1 MRLLIPAWSFYP
13 AQEGGPSNAMYWM
26 ASGLAKAGYEVRVV
40 TTNRYIEDPNIK
52 FNEWLDFNGFKVI
65 YQTLDQGTNVI
76 YDEIDRCDW
85 VLSNGVCMLKDF
97 RINLRAIKKGKRV
110 VLSPRGELHD
120 AAIDHKGK
128 FYGFLKRGFFF
139 LMRFAYGR
147 KIVYHVTSKKEEE
160 MVKKYMGKS
169 CKVALIS
176 NYMIL
181 PQRVLNDK
189 VKVDKD
195 YLLYVGR
202 LNPIKN
208 LDILIEG
215 LAQSRIFRNSNL
227 KMKFAGEKKGEY
239 CQFLIDQTRKLGLEE
254 KVEFLGMVTGE
265 AKNVLYANA
274 KCLFLLS
281 KSENFGNVI
290 IEALSQGTPAITSKG
305 TPWQSLQN
313 ANAGYWID
321 ATPERVGE
329 TIDRFLSL
337 NPEEYSQ
344 MREASYN
351 LSRTFDIHSNIE
363 KWTDVLE
370 SRIIF

>member
-40 TTNRYIEDPNIK
+40 TTNRYIEDADIK
-52 FNEWLDFNGFKVI
+52 FNEWQDLNGFKVI
-65 YQTLDQGTNVI
+65 YQTLDQRPGVI
-76 YDEIDRCDW
+76 YDEVDHCDCI
-85 VLSNGVCMLKDF
+85 LSNGVCMLKGLK
-97 RINLRAIKKGKRV
+97 INLRAIRRGKKV
-110 VLSPRGELHD
+110 ILSPRGEFYD

-128 FYGFLKRGFFF
+128 LYGFLKRCIFF
-139 LMRFAYGR
+139 LMRFVYGK
-147 KIVYHVTSKKEEE
+147 KIIYHATSEEE
-160 MVKKYMGKS
+160 VGMIKKYMGKS
-169 CKVALIS
+169 CNVVLIP

-181 PQRVLNDK
+181 PERVPDDK
-189 VKVDKD
+189 IKADKD

-202 LNPIKN
+202 LNRIKN

-215 LAQSRIFRNSNL
+215 LFRSKIFRNSNL
-227 KMKFAGEKKGEY
+227 KMLFAGEKKGEFY
-239 CQFLIDQTRKLGLEE
+239 QSLVDQIKTLGFEE
-254 KVEFLGMVTGE
+254 KIEFLGMVTGE
-265 AKNVLYANA
+265 TKNVLYANA
-274 KCLFLLS
+274 KCLFLVS

-290 IEALSQGTPAITSKG
+290 IEGLSQGTPAITSKG

-321 ATPERVGE
+321 ATPERIGE
-329 TIDRFLSL
+329 TVDRFLSL

-344 MREASYN
+344 IRESSYN
-351 LSRTFDIHSNIE
+351 LSRIFDIHSNIE
-363 KWTDVLE
+363 KWSDVLE

>member
-1 MRLLIPAWSFYP
+1 
-13 AQEGGPSNAMYWM
+13 
-26 ASGLAKAGYEVRVV
+26 
-40 TTNRYIEDPNIK
+40 
-52 FNEWLDFNGFKVI
+52 
-65 YQTLDQGTNVI
+65 
-76 YDEIDRCDW
+76 
-85 VLSNGVCMLKDF
+85 MLKDF

-128 FYGFLKRGFFF
+128 FYGYLKRGFFL

-147 KIVYHVTSKKEEE
+147 KIVYHVTSKEEKE

-169 CKVALIS
+169 CKAALIP

-215 LAQSRIFRNSNL
+215 LAYSRIFRNSNF

-239 CQFLIDQTRKLGLEE
+239 CQFLIDQTRKLGLSE

-265 AKNVLYANA
+265 AKNALYANA

-344 MREASYN
+344 MREAAYN
-351 LSRTFDIHSNIE
+351 LSRAFDIHSNIE
-363 KWTDVLE
+363 KWKDVLE
-370 SRIIF
+370 SRIVF